1 MSHEQSP
8 FEFKLYRI
16 TRTNPRVAKTWFFI
30 ETYKRI
36 IASCNQ
42 SSRESLLLS
51 ATSGKGMK
59 TNSKNSFMF
68 WRNWGHRLLSRL
80 LGVFLE
86 TLKSSLLRLH
96 SCTLFQCGPP
106 STFTKAMFS
115 IHSREKSVSWPL
127 YNESEEEMIGR
138 DGSFSVEVW
147 WAESVSVVH
156 QQTVWVLEG
165 SLCSGERHT

>member
-1 MSHEQSP
+1 M
-8 FEFKLYRI
+8 
-16 TRTNPRVAKTWFFI
+16 AKTWFFI

-115 IHSREKSVSWPL
+115 QSTPERRVCPGHFTMSLRKKWLAEMAAFQLRSDEQKLFLLSISKLCGYWKAAFVQESSTPKKMHSLKDVKCQL
-127 YNESEEEMIGR
+127 
-138 DGSFSVEVW
+138 
-147 WAESVSVVH
+147 
-156 QQTVWVLEG
+156 
-165 SLCSGERHT
+165 